1 VATACERVRDASDI
15 KTRKPGKKT
24 RTNEAVVIRAQ
35 EVSPLLDVN
44 AAGERHK
51 DIIKLQPPQAHEMVV
66 RRVSTRNIDAVSAGT
81 HLVGR
86 DLVIL
91 SEKVAVVFIFVA
103 FTASEVHLQSSD
115 TSAKC

>member
-1 VATACERVRDASDI
+1 V
-15 KTRKPGKKT
+15 
-24 RTNEAVVIRAQ
+24 
-35 EVSPLLDVN
+35 
-44 AAGERHK
+44 
-51 DIIKLQPPQAHEMVV
+51 
-66 RRVSTRNIDAVSAGT
+66 VSAGT

-115 TSAKC
+115 ISAKRSTLGPLPSGRTKTHNAGSAPVWRWGYVQ